1 MIVQIAAPPT
11 GHSPAQKT
19 ANSNCPRFGRPL
31 RLRRRGMS
39 EDIPPCQDVPIIPL
53 YRSAQNLWMNLVAP
67 ESRVMPVEMQQHCTD
82 EHVPLP

>member
-1 MIVQIAAPPT
+1 
-11 GHSPAQKT
+11 
-19 ANSNCPRFGRPL
+19 
-31 RLRRRGMS
+31 MS